1 MSISHKESK
10 TFFSQMGPP
19 TLTQRLDRAETDAKA
34 ANDELKRLRSAF
46 ERPDEVIARYNEIEM
61 PRISIEIKYL
71 FLNANRIRLQCTSM
85 MIYYKTQ
92 ITEGAAHEKV
102 IFNHFCH
109 IGHFH
114 YRVCRE

>member
-71 FLNANRIRLQCTSM
+71 FLNANCNAQ
-85 MIYYKTQ
+85 
-92 ITEGAAHEKV
+92 V
-102 IFNHFCH
+102 
-109 IGHFH
+109 
-114 YRVCRE
+114 